1 MTAPL
6 PSKRPRRQ
14 RFSRGLFRSASQVSK
29 RILYNRLRNSVLVE
43 TRVAKAFEDETNCGE
58 REWKTEMIRY
68 FSIDMAEF
76 EEMRKDAR
84 IFNLTFNQ
92 WIN

>member
-1 MTAPL
+1 M
-6 PSKRPRRQ
+6 
-14 RFSRGLFRSASQVSK
+14 
-29 RILYNRLRNSVLVE
+29 LVE
-43 TRVAKAFEDETNCGE
+43 TRVAFGSEDETFEDETNCGE

-68 FSIDMAEF
+68 FSINMAEF